1 MGNVLNVCRIIN
13 FWQKKL
19 LVINKHKDYLEND
32 ENYQMYNFERL
43 SLILETLLSFQ
54 LTIV

>member
-1 MGNVLNVCRIIN
+1 MGNVLNVCRIIS

-32 ENYQMYNFERL
+32 KNYHFERL